1 MGKPSIQVQ
10 EWMVFLSG
18 IHIYI
23 YESRFI
29 NYLFNLFKFI
39 VCIGVVLIHD
49 NKKLFRFL
57 QFAVMILFPYSC
69 VRIADII
76 VFLGKTFCVDDSDIQ
91 AAFSSIGLKQLFHW
105 LLSFNK
111 YKSDADINA
120 KLENLERKAL
130 EMKDTFEPTIN
141 ALHNTSTN
149 TNTNTNNPA
158 LQMHK
163 NKKLSKKYDLENNSK
178 HNRSGSS
185 SGSSGSLSSFSFPK
199 RENSQIELSDF
210 AEIENETTKSQSLS
224 NHLDVIPDSV

>member
-39 VCIGVVLIHD
+39 VCLGVLLIQD
-49 NKKLFRFL
+49 TKKLFLFL
-57 QFAVMILFPYSC
+57 QFAVLVLFPYSC

-91 AAFSSIGLKQLFHW
+91 AAFSSIGLKRLFYW

-111 YKSDADINA
+111 YKSDADINT

-130 EMKDTFEPTIN
+130 EMKNLFEPTAN
-141 ALHNTSTN
+141 ALHSIKINRN
-149 TNTNTNNPA
+149 NYTNNPA
-158 LQMHK
+158 SQINK
-163 NKKLSKKYDLENNSK
+163 NKKLSKKYYLDQNFRPSISTATKNA
-178 HNRSGSS
+178 
-185 SGSSGSLSSFSFPK
+185 K
-199 RENSQIELSDF
+199 RENSEIELGDF
-210 AEIENETTKSQSLS
+210 SENDTTKRQSLG
-224 NHLDVIPDSV
+224 NNFDVIPDNQFDDIPDSV